1 MMDSFHS
8 FEINHEITY
17 NRNGILSILY
27 SLYLCSA
34 NCDYTVYPMV
44 YSLSNGNILEIYS
57 ILDTNSLYEKI
68 LKKEINKQF
77 QQNIKKLLN

>member
-8 FEINHEITY
+8 FEINHAITY